1 MWLLSNFLLHVC
13 SCFLDFSIF
22 LLLLIFLCILCFL
35 ISLHLFFSFRF
46 AVLLLFSLLFTL
58 SFLLSLCFSKAA
70 YSVSGSW
77 RHRGSRGTQAPL
89 SLSLSLVASFSSFR
103 GSPATP
109 GSAASVIP
117 PESPKS
123 AAGTPRRW
131 LERVILVVLF
141 FQSLPKVHEH
151 GSVWNMS

>member
-1 MWLLSNFLLHVC
+1 MASREPRH
-13 SCFLDFSIF
+13 
-22 LLLLIFLCILCFL
+22 
-35 ISLHLFFSFRF
+35 
-46 AVLLLFSLLFTL
+46 
-58 SFLLSLCFSKAA
+58 
-70 YSVSGSW
+70 SGS
-77 RHRGSRGTQAPL
+77 
-89 SLSLSLVASFSSFR
+89 SLSLSPPSAPLR

>member
-58 SFLLSLCFSKAA
+58 SFFLSLSSSL
-70 YSVSGSW
+70 SVLVK
-77 RHRGSRGTQAPL
+77 HLIPFQAHGGIEGAEALRLL
-89 SLSLSLVASFSSFR
+89 SLSLSLVASFSS
-103 GSPATP
+103 S
-109 GSAASVIP
+109 
-117 PESPKS
+117 
-123 AAGTPRRW
+123 
-131 LERVILVVLF
+131 
-141 FQSLPKVHEH
+141 
-151 GSVWNMS
+151 

>member
-1 MWLLSNFLLHVC
+1 MLFC
-13 SCFLDFSIF
+13 S
-22 LLLLIFLCILCFL
+22 
-35 ISLHLFFSFRF
+35 FFHY
-46 AVLLLFSLLFTL
+46 FSLFL
-58 SFLLSLCFSKAA
+58 SSSLSVLVKQLIPF
-70 YSVSGSW
+70 
-77 RHRGSRGTQAPL
+77 QAHGGIEGAEALRLL
-89 SLSLSLVASFSSFR
+89 SLSLSLSSSLLQLLL
-103 GSPATP
+103 GDPHATP

>member
-1 MWLLSNFLLHVC
+1 MLFC
-13 SCFLDFSIF
+13 S
-22 LLLLIFLCILCFL
+22 
-35 ISLHLFFSFRF
+35 FFHY
-46 AVLLLFSLLFTL
+46 FSLFL
-58 SFLLSLCFSKAA
+58 SSSLSVLVKQLIPF
-70 YSVSGSW
+70 
-77 RHRGSRGTQAPL
+77 QAHGGIEGAEALRLL